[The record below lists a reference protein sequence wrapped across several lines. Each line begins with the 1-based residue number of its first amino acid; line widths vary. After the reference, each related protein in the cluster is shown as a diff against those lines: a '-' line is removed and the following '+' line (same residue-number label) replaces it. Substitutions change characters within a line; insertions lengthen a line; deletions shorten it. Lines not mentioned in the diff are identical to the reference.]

1 MTGESKAGKGADA
14 GKSKAGKDVDAGKS
28 KAGKGK
34 GDGMLKAGSD
44 HGSSK
49 NAGWR
54 DEMLKSMHG
63 IHNKSQQEKPW
74 DITKGPA
81 PGLKYRGG
89 SPPSPPAWDAQKGD
103 LQAFQ
108 RWERKLALWRRQI
121 RSYLPPNEASMFL
134 FVNLGG
140 EAAEE
145 LEHCDLD
152 KVDDPQGIEYILETI
167 RAPLMVKGIYLKRKL
182 LDDLCQR
189 EHSLLHEPLPSLR
202 TQPSS
207 CWSTCQPHVR

>member
-1 MTGESKAGKGADA
+1 
-14 GKSKAGKDVDAGKS
+14 
-28 KAGKGK
+28 
-34 GDGMLKAGSD
+34 
-44 HGSSK
+44 
-49 NAGWR
+49 
-54 DEMLKSMHG
+54 
-63 IHNKSQQEKPW
+63 
-74 DITKGPA
+74 
-81 PGLKYRGG
+81 
-89 SPPSPPAWDAQKGD
+89 
-103 LQAFQ
+103 
-108 RWERKLALWRRQI
+108 
-121 RSYLPPNEASMFL
+121 MFL

-182 LDDLCQR
+182 LDDFERL
-189 EHSLLHEPLPSLR
+189 SLLPSLR